1 MPAPAAIFLAPTA
14 GGIAVISKRKQA
26 RRAQAASNKWSAQFP
41 LVDDFA
47 SQQAM
52 ISKAQLQLKTL
63 QAQGGKSKQVKAEIS
78 ELSKWIGVMKS
89 QLKDLK
95 TGMDMASTNL
105 QKAPS
110 PKTIADSALPVGQ
123 VGTVTDNA
131 PTGVSSTDVAQN
143 VANGDNL
150 ATATKK
156 PTNWLLIGAL
166 AVGAIVV
173 FRMLKK

>member
-1 MPAPAAIFLAPTA
+1 MPAPAAIFLAPAA
-14 GGIAVISKRKQA
+14 GGVAVISKRKQA
-26 RRAQAASNKWSAQFP
+26 RRAQAASNKWSTQFP
-41 LVDDFA
+41 LVDDYA

-52 ISKAQLQLKTL
+52 INQAQLQLKTL
-63 QAQGGKSKQVKAEIS
+63 QAQGGKSKQVRAEIAQ
-78 ELSKWIGVMKS
+78 LSKWIGVMKS

-110 PKTIADSALPVGQ
+110 PQMIAQAPLPVVQ

-131 PTGVSSTDVAQN
+131 PTGVSLSDVAQN

-150 ATATKK
+150 AAPTKK
-156 PTNWLLIGAL
+156 PINWLLIGGI
-166 AVGAIVV
+166 AVAAILI
-173 FRMLKK
+173 FRTIKK

>member
-14 GGIAVISKRKQA
+14 GGVVLLSKKKQA
-26 RRAQAASNKWSAQFP
+26 KRAQAASNKWSTQFP

-47 SQQAM
+47 SQKAM
-52 ISKAQLQLKTL
+52 LDKAQLQLKTL
-63 QAQGGKSKQVKAEIS
+63 QAQGGKSKQVKAEIAQ
-78 ELSKWIGVMKS
+78 LSKWIGVMKA
-89 QLKDLK
+89 QAKDLK
-95 TGMDMASTNL
+95 TGMDMASTNV

-110 PKTIADSALPVGQ
+110 PNAISQSQLPVTQ
-123 VGTVTDNA
+123 VGSGVENA
-131 PTGVSSTDVAQN
+131 PTGVTTSDVAEN

-166 AVGAIVV
+166 AVGSIVV

>member
-1 MPAPAAIFLAPTA
+1 MPAPVAVFLAPTA
-14 GGIAVISKRKQA
+14 GGIALISKRKQA
-26 RRAQAASNKWSAQFP
+26 RRAQAASNKWSTQFP

-52 ISKAQLQLKTL
+52 INQAQLQLKTL
-63 QAQGGKSKQVKAEIS
+63 QAQGGKSKQVKAEIAQ
-78 ELSKWIGVMKS
+78 LSKWIGVMKA

-95 TGMDMASTNL
+95 TGLDMASTNI

-110 PKTIADSALPVGQ
+110 PKAISESSLPVAQITTG
-123 VGTVTDNA
+123 TDNI

-143 VANGDNL
+143 VANGGNL

-156 PTNWLLIGAL
+156 PTNWLLIGGVV
-166 AVGAIVV
+166 VGVV
-173 FRMLKK
+173 LLFRMFKK